1 MPIYKYLDDV
11 STNCNHYTITK
22 STVTPPNDSKH
33 NTRDTFILEVLLAKC
48 VVHILTIYI
57 RNLCTIQRIARN
69 NLEPIYL
76 LTVS

>member
-11 STNCNHYTITK
+11 STNCIHYTITK

-48 VVHILTIYI
+48 VVHILNI
-57 RNLCTIQRIARN
+57 RNFCTIQRIARN
-69 NLEPIYL
+69 YLEPIYL